1 MYGVMIPDVSAGS
14 NQVGAS
20 EMWTAQ
26 VSWPC
31 GEACARRGRPVA
43 RDNAVIARTSW
54 RAIAISPMR
63 TRSPL
68 LAGGESITLLLAALL
83 AEPRRQGR
91 SATRF
96 CQPTTSDSRRL
107 QLVRRRG
114 ACEAAASSPL

>member
-31 GEACARRGRPVA
+31 GEACARRGSPVA
-43 RDNAVIARTSW
+43 RDNAVIARMSR
-54 RAIAISPMR
+54 RAIAVSPMR
-63 TRSPL
+63 TRSPR
-68 LAGGESITLLLAALL
+68 LAGGETITLLLVALL
-83 AEPRRQGR
+83 VEPRRQVR

-96 CQPTTSDSRRL
+96 CQPTTSDRPRL
-107 QLVRRRG
+107 Q
-114 ACEAAASSPL
+114 